1 MSKGHRREEVPEL
14 PLVVEDKAEGYKK
27 TMEAV
32 LLLKKLKA
40 WNDIKK
46 AYASQRM
53 RAGKGKIRNRRRIQ
67 RRGPC
72 IVYNEDNGI
81 IKAFRNIPG
90 ITLLNW
96 LRIRLPMQETRVG
109 PLVQKI
115 PYAERQ
121 QSPWATT
128 AGPPLHNKRRIAMR
142 SCTLQLESSL
152 HSLQPKDARGQQ
164 RRPSVARNK
173 TNKISFKK

>member
-1 MSKGHRREEVPEL
+1 MGKRGNGHRREEVPEL

-27 TMEAV
+27 TIEAV
-32 LLLKKLKA
+32 LLPKKLKP

-53 RAGKGKIRNRRRIQ
+53 RAGKGKMRNRRRIQ

-90 ITLLNW
+90 ITLLNA
-96 LRIRLPMQETRVG
+96 
-109 PLVQKI
+109 KN
-115 PYAERQ
+115 
-121 QSPWATT
+121 
-128 AGPPLHNKRRIAMR
+128 H
-142 SCTLQLESSL
+142 
-152 HSLQPKDARGQQ
+152 
-164 RRPSVARNK
+164 
-173 TNKISFKK
+173 KISMDKAAAALEAKSDQKGVQGKKPVVGNKEKKAVGDKKLKKPVVGKKAAGTKKPAAEKKPTEKKPTSEEKKAAA